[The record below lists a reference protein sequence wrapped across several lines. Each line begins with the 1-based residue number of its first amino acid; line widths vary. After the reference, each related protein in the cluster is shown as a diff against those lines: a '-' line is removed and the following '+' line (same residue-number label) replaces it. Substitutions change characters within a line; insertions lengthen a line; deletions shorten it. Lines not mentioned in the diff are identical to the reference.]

1 MRRGHLAEIRRAV
14 VYDKAMTISH
24 AAVKIKFTAAEMLLH
39 GFDYLRRLFGR
50 DIAAGVVK
58 HGLCAVIRL
67 VAQSD
72 KVAAQSDISL
82 AHLDSDADR
91 LKGRAAGV
99 ALLRIESEHAH
110 ICNIAAGFESS
121 GNGPDKSYFAPRRKR
136 IDIGLLC
143 DFHRRLSAESLNG
156 IIRHAVAENYSI
168 FHISSPFQRIYAQTM
183 HTGRGKFG

>member
-14 VYDKAMTISH
+14 MYDKAMTISH
-24 AAVKIKFTAAEMLLH
+24 AAVKIKFAAAEMLLH
-39 GFDYLRRLFGR
+39 GLDYLRRLFGR
-50 DIAAGVVK
+50 DIAAGVVE

-67 VAQSD
+67 VAQGD
-72 KVAAQSDISL
+72 KVAAQSDIRF

-91 LKGRAAGV
+91 LKGRASCV

-110 ICNIAAGFESS
+110 ICNIAAGFESG
-121 GNGPDKSYFAPRRKR
+121 GNGSDKSDFTLRRER

-143 DFHRRLSAESLNG
+143 DFHRRLAAESLNG

-183 HTGRGKFG
+183 HIGRGKFG